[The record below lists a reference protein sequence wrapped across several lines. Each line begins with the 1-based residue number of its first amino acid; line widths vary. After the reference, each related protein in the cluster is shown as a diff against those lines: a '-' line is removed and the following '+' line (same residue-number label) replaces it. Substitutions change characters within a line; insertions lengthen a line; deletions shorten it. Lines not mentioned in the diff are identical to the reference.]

1 MNILDY
7 GRILL
12 RRGWILLLTAALAG
26 VGAYLFSQMM
36 TPVYRSTQTIL
47 VVPSRSDNGLTLA
60 AVQLLNNRVA
70 YLQSDLV
77 AQRIID
83 QLQLD
88 MLPSDLR
95 TRTTITPL
103 RENLTIQIEVDMEAP
118 SAEAADRLINPIAA
132 AWGAALIQYQNQL
145 NQNAR
150 SEDRITAQP
159 QDNPR
164 ISLLHPNTRVNVLI
178 GVLAG
183 LFVGGVIVFVLE
195 FLESGIVRSRSDVE
209 RDGVVVL
216 AAVPEAA

>member
-12 RRGWILLLTAALAG
+12 RRGWIPLVLAALAG
-26 VGAYLFSQMM
+26 VGAYFFSQMM

-103 RENLTIQIEVDMEAP
+103 RENLTIQIDVDMEAP
-118 SAEAADRLINPIAA
+118 SPEAADRLINPITA

-164 ISLLHPNTRVNVLI
+164 VSLLRPNTRVNVLI

-183 LFVGGVIVFVLE
+183 LFVGAVIVFALE
-195 FLESGIVRSRSDVE
+195 FMESGIVRSRADME
-209 RDGVVVL
+209 RDGFVVL
-216 AAVPEAA
+216 AAVPDAA

>member
-1 MNILDY
+1 MIILDY

-12 RRGWILLLTAALAG
+12 RRGWIMALLALLAG
-26 VGAYLFSQMM
+26 AAAFLFSQTM

-60 AVQLLNNRVA
+60 TVQLLNSRVA

-77 AQRIID
+77 AQRVID

-88 MLPSDLR
+88 MLPGDLLSR
-95 TRTTITPL
+95 TQITPL
-103 RENLTIQIEVDMEAP
+103 RENLTIQIDVDMPAP
-118 SAEAADRLINPIAA
+118 DDASAARLINPITA
-132 AWGAALIQYQNQL
+132 AWGQELIQYQNQL

-150 SEDRITAQP
+150 SEDRIMAQP

-164 ISLLHPNTRVNVLI
+164 ISLLRPNMRLNAVI
-178 GVLAG
+178 GSLAG
-183 LFVGGVIVFVLE
+183 LFLGAVIVFVLE
-195 FLESGIVRSRSDVE
+195 FLESGIVRSRADME
-209 RDGVVVL
+209 RDGMIVL